1 MSGDSIELRIRHPKG
16 SSITSNLFE
25 RSCIFDLKREISK
38 LCGIPASNVAL
49 KFGYPPLRM
58 DLPDNTTLE
67 NVGIISGETIIAE
80 EDQSQPQSSNP
91 ISHSTSNNNAPQ
103 RTGLGGMSTGPKT
116 GLGSVSTGPQ
126 KTTASVPKTQ
136 GTDQIPD
143 PDGLIM
149 IRRVIAADN
158 SCLFN
163 SIAYALENKAKNK
176 SRELRRTVASY
187 IMNDPQQYN
196 EAVLERTNDQYC
208 SWILKDESWGGA
220 IELEVFSKHYKV
232 EIGAVDI
239 ENLIIN
245 VFGTGQGYNQR
256 IYVLYDG
263 IHYDILARNISED
276 MDVDMDITIFSPQ
289 DKYAYEGALA
299 LAKEL
304 NSKKQF
310 TNMGKFSI
318 QCGTCYEKFV
328 GESEAVEHNKKT
340 GHINFQECK

>member
-1 MSGDSIELRIRHPKG
+1 MSGQPIELRIRHPKG

-25 RSCIFDLKREISK
+25 RSCIFDLKKEISK
-38 LCGIPASNVAL
+38 LAGIPASNVSL

-80 EDQSQPQSSNP
+80 EDQSQPSQPQIVNKP
-91 ISHSTSNNNAPQ
+91 TTTNTAPQ
-103 RTGLGGMSTGPKT
+103 RTGLGSISTGPK
-116 GLGSVSTGPQ
+116 SSS
-126 KTTASVPKTQ
+126 AIVPKTQ
-136 GTDQIPD
+136 STEQVPN
-143 PDGLIM
+143 PDGLVM
-149 IRRVIAADN
+149 VRRVIAADN

-163 SIAYALENKAKNK
+163 SIAYALENKAKHK
-176 SRELRRTVASY
+176 SKELRRVVASH

-196 EAVLERTNDQYC
+196 EAVLERSNNNYC
-208 SWILKDESWGGA
+208 QWILKDESWGGA
-220 IELEVFSKHYKV
+220 IELEIFSKYYKV

-239 ENLIIN
+239 ENMIIT
-245 VFGTGQGYNQR
+245 VFGSGQGYNQR

-276 MDVDMDITIFSPQ
+276 MDTDLDITVFDPI
-289 DKYAYEGALA
+289 DKYAYDGALA
-299 LAKEL
+299 IAKEL

-310 TNMGKFSI
+310 TNTNKFSI
-318 QCGTCYEKFV
+318 QCGICYEKFV
-328 GESEAVEHNKKT
+328 GENEAIEHNKKT